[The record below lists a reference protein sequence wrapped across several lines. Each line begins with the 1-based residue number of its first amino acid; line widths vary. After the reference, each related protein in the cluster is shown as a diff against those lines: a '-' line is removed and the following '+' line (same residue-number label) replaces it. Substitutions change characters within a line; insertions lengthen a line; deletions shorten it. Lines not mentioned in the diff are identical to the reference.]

1 MLQSVCGMVW
11 GGVSGLRVWCVHVV
25 CRVCIYMSVCSVIC
39 LCVCVSECGLCVYY
53 VSEGYV
59 CGVCVVCVY
68 VCGVYTR
75 ASVYMWSVYVCACV
89 PVYMCVRLRT
99 CVHVGVCMCRFV
111 CVCAECIYIRVHLC
125 VCTWGVRTRIH
136 VGAHACMHVG
146 GCTRVRT
153 WGVYVCVWGVGG
165 VRGGTASP
173 ICRLLLGGRIPME
186 GTTTPRVLG
195 SVGYGGKTHRPHGTT
210 PATHSGCSRGE
221 HSHHHHHYCRQGG
234 ERPSRARCAHLHVLC
249 ARFPAPKPRRVPAQP
264 RPTPIPWCV
273 GCTARPRPR
282 ACPPHQSIRKVRA
295 RCAPGRLRRRRVGAL
310 SRQRPRPL

>member
-1 MLQSVCGMVW
+1 MVCVW
-11 GGVSGLRVWCVHVV
+11 YVYTCVVCTHVHLCTCGVCTCVHVCPCTCV
-25 CRVCIYMSVCSVIC
+25 CACVHVCMWVCACVG
-39 LCVCVSECGLCVYY
+39 LCVCVRSVFI
-53 VSEGYV
+53 YV
-59 CGVCVVCVY
+59 CTYVY
-68 VCGVYTR
+68 ARGGCARVYT
-75 ASVYMWSVYVCACV
+75 WG
-89 PVYMCVRLRT
+89 RT
-99 CVHVGVCMCRFV
+99 HVCM
-111 CVCAECIYIRVHLC
+111 
-125 VCTWGVRTRIH
+125 WG
-136 VGAHACMHVG
+136 GAHVYARG
-146 GCTRVRT
+146 
-153 WGVYVCVWGVGG
+153 GVYVCVWGVGG

-173 ICRLLLGGRIPME
+173 ICRLLLGGRVPTE

-249 ARFPAPKPRRVPAQP
+249 ARFPAPKPRGVPAQP